1 MQKVTYTL
9 TVGNWS
15 VSSADDPKTELL
27 ALDTQLALDAPGDY
41 GRITVYAPP
50 TPQPGL
56 LEQAV
61 GAAVSAASS
70 ALGLGGSSG
79 AEEEAFTVQVR
90 GQSVKLGDRMTSTLA
105 VDEQSA
111 TVLTAESLVIQS
123 TFGQTTITA
132 RTGMQKLAST
142 RLNQVYQNYS
152 LGQVVQ
158 DLCGQADVA
167 TGNVATGSTYPYLVV
182 HESKNLLRTIR
193 ELAARE
199 GMEVY
204 FDTENKLIV
213 QKFAK
218 TEADHTLYYGIDL
231 LNLEVFNYQ
240 PLADHLLVYG
250 ESPASN
256 QGSDAWHWLVKDLSP
271 CRSEV
276 GQGAK
281 TLALQD
287 GAVRTKDA
295 ADAAAAAKFG
305 AMKDQAASG
314 RLKILGKPTVQV
326 GDAVTL
332 KNVPKPEMNGLFKVI
347 SVRHVYNKREGYVTY
362 VGFSGQGGAKKA
374 AGLLG
379 QLGRALAGATG
390 ALGL

>member
-1 MQKVTYTL
+1 MKTISYKL

-15 VSSADDPKTELL
+15 VSSADDPKTELV
-27 ALDTQLALDAPGDY
+27 ALDTLLSLDSPGDY
-41 GRITVYAPP
+41 GRITVYALPP
-50 TPQPGL
+50 PPAGL

-70 ALGLGGSSG
+70 ALGLGGG
-79 AEEEAFTVQVR
+79 TEEEAFTVQIR
-90 GQSVKLGDRMTSTLA
+90 GQSVKLGNQMTIELA
-105 VDEQSA
+105 VDDQSA
-111 TVLTAESLVIQS
+111 MVLTADILAVQS

-132 RTGMQKLAST
+132 RTGMQKLAMS
-142 RLNQVYQNYS
+142 RINQIYQNQS
-152 LGQVVQ
+152 LSQIIQ
-158 DLCGQADVA
+158 DLCRQAEVD
-167 TGNVATGSTYPYLVV
+167 TGTVDSGSTYPYLVV

-199 GMEVY
+199 GMDVY
-204 FDTENKLIV
+204 FDTENALTV
-213 QKFAK
+213 HKFTK

-231 LNLEVFNYQ
+231 LDMEMSNWQ
-240 PLADHLLVYG
+240 PPAEHLLVYG

-256 QGSDAWHWLVKDLSP
+256 QGSDTWHWLVKDISP
-271 CRSEV
+271 FRSEV

-287 GAVRTKDA
+287 GALRTKDA
-295 ADAAAAAKFG
+295 ADAAATAKFG
-305 AMKDQAASG
+305 AMQDHAALG
-314 RLKILGKPTVQV
+314 RLKILGKPTLKV
-326 GDAVTL
+326 GDAIAL

-362 VGFSGQGGAKKA
+362 LGFSGQGGAA
-374 AGLLG
+374 QAEGLLG
-379 QLGRALAGATG
+379 QLGGALG